1 MGKLDSLTLLTDN
14 IATQYAFGLKTL
26 HMLKANLKLR
36 IFFVLVLLFALFFY
50 QRSWGLNLFLFQLVS
65 IGSLVFLH
73 RKTVFKSSKKYLV
86 AIAVAMSFVAFLHH
100 SAIAFIMSWLSLM
113 VVGTAFAHEKIF
125 SIHFLTSSSFAS
137 LVIGPYRA
145 SVDWFQQINSSRFAT
160 QRLKKVSIYIL
171 PLVLIAVFA
180 AIYSG
185 ANPRFGGYTASFF
198 DAFERFISWVFSSL
212 NWEFIGWL
220 LLGFILVGSILYS
233 YVPKLFVDVDQSDK
247 GILMRKRISVWYS
260 FKNLGLKSERN
271 AGVFLLAALNVLLVV
286 LLISE
291 AQEVWFGFKWEGGFL
306 KEFVHEGIYL
316 LILSILISMG
326 VVLYFFR
333 KNQNFYTSSPW
344 LKRLT
349 YVWIALNI
357 VLVISVSI
365 RNLYYIEYFA
375 LAYKRIGVFFFLA
388 ATLVG
393 LYSIFI
399 KVSKTKNATYLM
411 RVNSLSVY
419 VLLCFM
425 AVFNWDVL
433 IAQYNFK
440 QFGKSMVELN
450 YMAQLS
456 NKALPY
462 LVHSPDY
469 IAQQQV
475 DQQRL
480 LNLSSSSFYDSYMN
494 SATYQETIENKK
506 QRFLTQWEQ
515 KDWLE
520 WNYAESKAYNLL
532 TDGADE

>member
-1 MGKLDSLTLLTDN
+1 
-14 IATQYAFGLKTL
+14 
-26 HMLKANLKLR
+26 MLKANLKLR
-36 IFFVLVLLFALFFY
+36 IFFVLVLVFALFFY
-50 QRSWGLNLFLFQLVS
+50 QRSWGLNLFLFQLFS
-65 IGSLVFLH
+65 IGSLVILH
-73 RKTVFKSSKKYLV
+73 RKMAFNGDKKYFVL
-86 AIAVAMSFVAFLHH
+86 IALTMSFVAFLHH
-100 SAIAFIMSWLSLM
+100 SAIAFTMSWLSLF

-125 SIHFLTSSSFAS
+125 SIHFLTSSSFVS
-137 LVIGPYRA
+137 FIMGPYRA
-145 SVDWFQQINSSRFAT
+145 GTAIIERFNSSRFAT
-160 QRLKKVSIYIL
+160 HRLKKVSIYIL
-171 PLVLIAVFA
+171 PILLVGVFA

-198 DAFERFISWVFSSL
+198 NAFEQFFSWVFRSL

-220 LLGFILVGSILYS
+220 LLGFVLVGSVLYS
-233 YVPKLFVDVDQSDK
+233 YVPKIFVDVDQSDK

-260 FKNLGLKSERN
+260 FKNLALKSERN
-271 AGVFLLAALNVLLVV
+271 AGVFLLAALNLLLVV

-326 VVLYFFR
+326 IVLYFFR

-357 VLVISVSI
+357 ILVISVSI

-393 LYSIFI
+393 LYSIFV
-399 KVSKTKNATYLM
+399 KVNKTKNATYLM

-419 VLLCFM
+419 LLLCIM
-425 AVFNWDVL
+425 ALFNWDVI
-433 IAQYNFK
+433 IARYNFK

-469 IAQQQV
+469 IAEQQV
-475 DQQRL
+475 KQQRL

-494 SATYQETIENKK
+494 SATYEETIETKK
-506 QRFLTQWEQ
+506 QRFLAQWEQ

-520 WNYAESKAYNLL
+520 WNYAESKAYQLL
-532 TDGADE
+532 KNSAQE